1 MTATVAVITA
11 KKTTDKRNACRRIN
25 LRSDE
30 KTKGGDGFLFGA
42 GGNPSRSSSTD
53 KGA

>member
-1 MTATVAVITA
+1 MVAVIA
-11 KKTTDKRNACRRIN
+11 AKTTTDNRNACRRIK

-30 KTKGGDGFLFGA
+30 KTKGGDGFLLGA
-42 GGNPSRSSSTD
+42 GGNPSGSSSTD